1 MLKWM
6 ARIGILAVCASC
18 WTAASAQSLKVFMLP
33 GCPVTRPAEAAG
45 GAKSMAVLTGIVL
58 EQIISKGV
66 DIASSALTA
75 AAKDKVTTLTGE
87 SFSTTYYEVDEKG
100 TVAQSTDVGCIVLLS
115 AGATASD
122 APEWMRRI
130 TAAPGLKDIKNVPD
144 FYLEITTERISQ
156 STGFKATPAFL
167 YVGKTL
173 APGNGWF
180 RKREK
185 DYVVAVSLN
194 AEASGSA
201 FGAMTFSF
209 KNVDTGSAYVQE
221 QPDGLKDELKSLPD
235 WPIPSR
241 LAKLPETD
249 EVKGAVS
256 ARKTVIADYMEA
268 NAILKRNAL
277 PAPLIK
283 KAIDAEPG
291 YHDAVFK
298 LCTQID
304 MANKG
309 STAAK
314 GDKAEA
320 ARFSDARCPVALW
333 DAKRA
338 VEEASTKEQADSD
351 LKWAMSFFAAK
362 CAAAGKHKDNPANP
376 AIPSQAYQ
384 SCDLP
389 AFESERPKVGDFFA
403 TATVAETSEASAF
416 LKAMA
421 SAFAEDKDKLKA
433 ALNDRLNPVRREELE
448 AEKTASERNARQ
460 KYQLALLKVSQIDA
474 SLQEASGGALSSRKL
489 IEIQLVQAKIDANA
503 AARAAGVS
511 APFADYD

>member
-6 ARIGILAVCASC
+6 ARIGMLTVCASC

-87 SFSTTYYEVDEKG
+87 SSSTTYYEVDEKG
-100 TVAQSTDVGCIVLLS
+100 AVAQSADVGCIVLLS
-115 AGATASD
+115 AGATTSD

-130 TAAPGLKDIKNVPD
+130 TAAPGLQGIKNVPD
-144 FYLEITTERISQ
+144 FYLEIATERISQ
-156 STGFKATPAFL
+156 STGLKATPAFL

-180 RKREK
+180 RKRAK

-194 AEASGSA
+194 AESSGSA
-201 FGAMTFSF
+201 FSAMTFSF
-209 KNVDTGSAYVQE
+209 KNVDTGSAYGQE

-256 ARKTVIADYMEA
+256 ARKTVIADYVEA

-277 PAPLIK
+277 PAPLVK
-283 KAIDAEPG
+283 KPIDAEPG
-291 YHDAVFK
+291 YHDAVSK

-304 MANKG
+304 LANKG
-309 STAAK
+309 SPAAK

-320 ARFSDARCPVALW
+320 AKFSDARCPLALW

-338 VEEASTKEQADSD
+338 VEEASTKEQADLD
-351 LKWAMSFFAAK
+351 LKWAKNFFAAK
-362 CAAAGKHKDNPANP
+362 CAAHKDNPAKSAVP
-376 AIPSQAYQ
+376 PQAYQ
-384 SCDLP
+384 PCELP
-389 AFESERPKVGDFFA
+389 AFDTGRPKVGDFFA

-416 LKAMA
+416 LKALA
-421 SAFAEDKDKLKA
+421 SAFAEDKDKLKT

-448 AEKTASERNARQ
+448 AEKTASDRSARQ

-474 SLQEASGGALSSRKL
+474 SLQEASGGTLSSRKL

-503 AARAAGVS
+503 AARAAGVP